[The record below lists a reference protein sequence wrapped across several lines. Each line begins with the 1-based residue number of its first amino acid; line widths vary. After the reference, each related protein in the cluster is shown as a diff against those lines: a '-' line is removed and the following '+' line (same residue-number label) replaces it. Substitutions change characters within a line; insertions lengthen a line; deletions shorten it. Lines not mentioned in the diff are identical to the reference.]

1 MKLSRD
7 QLADYLEVMNEK
19 AAKAMEGDFR
29 IHGFMIYQC
38 EDCNSVYVM
47 WLAEGLEDPT
57 DDAKT
62 GKHKPVPFGIVC
74 PACGGTA
81 FHKFWGVGKLT
92 LGQNHRSY
100 KDYISQQNK
109 LLYEN
114 FFWNDPDSDCGVP
127 IILSPDYQMVV
138 PGLTNR
144 FLERIL
150 VTTAMEFMDK
160 KDVKEHYIFDED
172 LPEETSVDVALDGL
186 RNRHERRHPNQH
198 DGYKRPRSNKKLY
211 EY

>member
-1 MKLSRD
+1 MKLTRD
-7 QLADYLEVMNEK
+7 QLKDYLEAMNEK
-19 AAKAMEGDFR
+19 AVKAMESDFR

-38 EDCNSVYVM
+38 KCCNSVYVM

-62 GKHKPVPFGIVC
+62 GKHKPVPFEIVC
-74 PACGGTA
+74 PTCGGIA
-81 FHKFWGVGKLT
+81 FHNFWDVGKQT

-100 KDYISQQNK
+100 KDYILQQNK

-127 IILSPDYQMVV
+127 IILGPDYPMAD
-138 PGLTNR
+138 PGLTHR
-144 FLERIL
+144 FLEHIL
-150 VTTAMEFMDK
+150 VVTAMEFMDK
-160 KDVKEHYIFDED
+160 KDSEPRLIVDEI
-172 LPEETSVDVALDGL
+172 ALDGL

>member
-19 AAKAMEGDFR
+19 ATKAMKSDFR

-38 EDCNSVYVM
+38 EYCNSVYVM

-127 IILSPDYQMVV
+127 IILSPDYPMVV

-160 KDVKEHYIFDED
+160 KDVKEHYIFDEN
-172 LPEETSVDVALDGL
+172 LPEETSVEVVLDGL